1 LASAPGKSALHIAL
15 GAPRGY
21 IFSMI
26 IRHAAWPSGIG
37 ILIGE
42 SAALGIE
49 TILSNYL
56 YGVTAE
62 DPLTYASVS
71 AFLASVGLG
80 ASYLPS
86 RRAAAIDPLEALRIE

>member
-1 LASAPGKSALHIAL
+1 
-15 GAPRGY
+15 
-21 IFSMI
+21 MI